1 MIPAPGDS
9 QLYHMVGRIEGKIDA
24 ALSEQKRTN
33 ERLGKVE
40 DRVTNLEA
48 TRHAARGSVRT
59 LSILWTAAAAGLG
72 AIFALIKE
80 FFFK

>member
-1 MIPAPGDS
+1 MMEADN
-9 QLYHMVGRIEGKIDA
+9 QLFHMVGRIEGKIDA

-48 TRHAARGSVRT
+48 TRHSARGSIRT

-72 AIFALIKE
+72 AVFALVKE
-80 FFFK
+80 YLFK